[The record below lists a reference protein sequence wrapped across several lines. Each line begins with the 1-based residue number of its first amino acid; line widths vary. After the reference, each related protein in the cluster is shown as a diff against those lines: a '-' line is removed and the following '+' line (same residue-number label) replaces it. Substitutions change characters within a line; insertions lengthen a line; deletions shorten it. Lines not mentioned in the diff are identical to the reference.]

1 MIARTLQD
9 MFKRYRRP
17 GDVVFAVFFLALSI
31 LLISQLGEQTEVAKR
46 TKWYAQPALW
56 PKISLYAMCA
66 FAFLHWLSSAM
77 SPRIAGRWTE
87 VALWMRGFE
96 YVAYF
101 LIYVL
106 AVPKI
111 GYLPSTVLFC
121 VFLAFRTGFRDMRAL
136 LAAAVFAVGVVIV
149 FRGIL
154 AVKIPA
160 GAIYDYLPDAIRS
173 FALIYL

>member
-9 MFKRYRRP
+9 MFRRYRRP
-17 GDVVFAVFFLALSI
+17 GDVVFALAFLALSVF
-31 LLISQLGEQTEVAKR
+31 LISKIGEQTEVTKR

-56 PKISLYAMCA
+56 PTISLYAMCA

-77 SPRIAGRWTE
+77 SPRIAGRWKE
-87 VALWMRGFE
+87 VALWLRGLE

-101 LIYVL
+101 LIYVI
-106 AVPKI
+106 AVPVL
-111 GYLPSTVLFC
+111 GYLPSTVIFC
-121 VFLAFRTGFRDMRAL
+121 VFLAIRAGFRQARYLAIAAL
-136 LAAAVFAVGVVIV
+136 FAVVVVIV
-149 FRGIL
+149 FRGLL

-160 GAIYDYLPDAIRS
+160 GAIYDHLPETLRS

>member
-9 MFKRYRRP
+9 MFRRYRRP
-17 GDVVFAVFFLALSI
+17 GDVVFALAFLALSVF
-31 LLISQLGEQTEVAKR
+31 LISQLGEQTEVTKR

-56 PKISLYAMCA
+56 PTISLYAMCA

-77 SPRIAGRWTE
+77 SPRIAGRWKE
-87 VALWMRGFE
+87 VALWLRSLE

-101 LIYVL
+101 LIYVI
-106 AVPKI
+106 AVPVL
-111 GYLPSTVLFC
+111 GYLPSTMIFC
-121 VFLAFRTGFRDMRAL
+121 VFLAIRTGFRQARCIAIAAL
-136 LAAAVFAVGVVIV
+136 FAVVVVIV
-149 FRGIL
+149 FRGLL

-160 GAIYDYLPDAIRS
+160 GAIYDHLPETLRS